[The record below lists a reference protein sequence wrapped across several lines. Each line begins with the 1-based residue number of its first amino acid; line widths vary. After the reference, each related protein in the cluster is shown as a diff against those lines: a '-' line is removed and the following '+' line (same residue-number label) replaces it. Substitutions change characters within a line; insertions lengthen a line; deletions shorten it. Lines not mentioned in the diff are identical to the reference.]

1 MPVFEVKRKATVQLK
16 KKNEKLYIE
25 MIDKEYRIANRLIK
39 AFAKNKSLSLY
50 DLYVDI
56 NHDTIKS
63 VRAYFESYFKDS
75 EGIPREN

>member
-1 MPVFEVKRKATVQLK
+1 MPLFEVKKKATIQLK
-16 KKNEKLYIE
+16 KKNEKLYNE

-39 AFAKNKSLSLY
+39 AYAKNKSLSLY

-63 VRAYFESYFKDS
+63 IRTYFDSYFK
-75 EGIPREN
+75 E

>member
-1 MPVFEVKRKATVQLK
+1 LPLFEVKKKATIQLK
-16 KKNEKLYIE
+16 KKNEKLYNE

-39 AFAKNKSLSLY
+39 AYAKNKSLSLY

-63 VRAYFESYFKDS
+63 IRKYFDSYFK
-75 EGIPREN
+75 E

>member
-1 MPVFEVKRKATVQLK
+1 LPLFEEKKKATIQLK
-16 KKNEKLYIE
+16 KKNEKLYNE

-39 AFAKNKSLSLY
+39 AYAKNKSLSLY

-63 VRAYFESYFKDS
+63 IRTYFDSYFK
-75 EGIPREN
+75 E